1 MQVKKPSKTRAKPR
15 GSGRLNVNGAK
26 KGLNV
31 KDLRNGMKRVS
42 IEAKVIEKGNPRE
55 VMSRYK
61 DETYRVA
68 DAVIADETGSIKLT
82 LWNEQID
89 QVNVDDT
96 VKIENG
102 YVTSFKGEIQLNVGK
117 FGKLTVE

>member
-1 MQVKKPSKTRAKPR
+1 MKIGELRD
-15 GSGRLNVNGAK
+15 GAK
-26 KGLNV
+26 
-31 KDLRNGMKRVS
+31 RVD
-42 IEAKVIEKGNPRE
+42 IEAQVVEKESTRE
-55 VMSRYK
+55 VQSRYK

-68 DAVIADETGSIKLT
+68 SAVVGDDSGNIKLT

-89 QVNVDDT
+89 QVRVGD
-96 VKIENG
+96 KIRIENG

>member
-1 MQVKKPSKTRAKPR
+1 MNIS
-15 GSGRLNVNGAK
+15 
-26 KGLNV
+26 
-31 KDLRNGMKRVS
+31 DLRNGMKRVS
-42 IEAKVIEKGNPRE
+42 VEAKVVEKGNTRE

-61 DETYRVA
+61 DESYRVA
-68 DAVIADETGSIKLT
+68 DAIVADETGTIKLT

-89 QVNVDDT
+89 QVEVGNT

-117 FGKLTVE
+117 FGRMTVA